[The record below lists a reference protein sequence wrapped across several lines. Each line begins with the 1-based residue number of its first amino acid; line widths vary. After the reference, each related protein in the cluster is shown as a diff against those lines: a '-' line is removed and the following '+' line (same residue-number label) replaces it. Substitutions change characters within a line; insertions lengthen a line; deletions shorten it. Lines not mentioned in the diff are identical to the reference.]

1 MADLSFQDLRF
12 RHNNGKVVVEFL
24 GNYQFEVDDKA
35 LSNIS
40 RYELDKDGGN
50 SIRFA
55 DIDEETARGRFN
67 AVLDYGLTN
76 LTNTTT
82 GKKTLYV
89 HRFSRIPLIG
99 TTNFGIID
107 RNTNM
112 IEVRPLTGCN
122 MNCIFCSVDEGLT
135 SKKTSEVV
143 IEEDYLV
150 TEVKKLVEFK
160 GCECN
165 IIINS
170 QGEPTL
176 YKPLAELIR
185 DLKAVA
191 QIKTIT
197 LITNGTL
204 LNEKL
209 IDELADAGLTT
220 MNVSLNAVDPKIAR
234 VMEGHGLYDVVKA
247 KKMAAYAAKTKIK
260 VCLAPVIVGGYNEGE
275 MEKIVQF
282 AKEIGATTAMQ
293 NYLYYKLGRNP
304 RDAEQLQWPTFYKK
318 LEELEKEY
326 GSKLIFSAA
335 DYSIIKTKPLPK
347 PYRKGQV
354 AKATI
359 IAEGRYPREYIAAAN
374 PAAAGF
380 LGGEPRI
387 VGCCRH
393 LHGRQLPTCADGRII
408 TLPDCEKS
416 YSSGEKIKIKIV
428 SDKHNIF
435 YGKVV

>member
-1 MADLSFQDLRF
+1 MATLTFEDLKF
-12 RHNNGKVVVEFL
+12 RQSNGKVVVEFL
-24 GNYQFEVDDKA
+24 GNYQFEVNKEA

-40 RYELDKDGGN
+40 RYEISEKGSN
-50 SIRFA
+50 SIKFA
-55 DIDEETARGRFN
+55 GIDEETAKGRFN
-67 AVLDYGLTN
+67 AVLDYGLAN
-76 LTNTTT
+76 LTNATTR
-82 GKKTLYV
+82 KKTLYV
-89 HRFSRIPLIG
+89 HRYSGIPLIG
-99 TTNFGIID
+99 TTSFGIID

-122 MNCIFCSVDEGLT
+122 MNCIFCSVDEGLA

-176 YKPLAELIR
+176 YKPLPGLIR

-191 QIKTIT
+191 GIKTVT
-197 LITNGTL
+197 LITNGTYL
-204 LNEKL
+204 TEKFV
-209 IDELADAGLTT
+209 DELAGAGLT
-220 MNVSLNAVDPKIAR
+220 MLNISLNAIDTKIAKI
-234 VMEGHGLYDVVKA
+234 MEGHGKYDVEQV
-247 KKMAAYAAKTKIK
+247 KKMSAYAAKTTIK
-260 VCLAPVIVGGYNEGE
+260 VSLAPVIVGGYNEAE
-275 MEKIVQF
+275 MERIVAF

-293 NYLYYKLGRNP
+293 NYLHYKLGRNP
-304 RDAEQLQWPTFYKK
+304 RDAEQIQWPAFYKK

-335 DYSIIKTKPLPK
+335 DYSIIKTRPLPK
-347 PYRKGQV
+347 PFRKGQTV
-354 AKATI
+354 KAVVV
-359 IAEGRYPREYIAAAN
+359 AEGRYPREYIAAAD
-374 PAAAGF
+374 
-380 LGGEPRI
+380 E
-387 VGCCRH
+387 
-393 LHGRQLPTCADGRII
+393 RII

-416 YSSGEKIKIKIV
+416 LRSGEKIKIRIV

-435 YGKVV
+435 YGKMV

>member
-1 MADLSFQDLRF
+1 MAELSFQDLRF
-12 RHNNGKVVVEFL
+12 RHSNGKVVVEFL
-24 GNYQFEVDDKA
+24 GNYQFEVDEEA

-40 RYELDKDGGN
+40 RYEINEKGSKGSN
-50 SIRFA
+50 SIKFA
-55 DIDEETARGRFN
+55 DIDEETARRRFN
-67 AVLDYGLTN
+67 AVLDYGLAN
-76 LTNTTT
+76 LTNATTR
-82 GKKTLYV
+82 KKTLYV
-89 HRFSRIPLIG
+89 HRYSGIPLIG
-99 TTNFGIID
+99 TTSFGIID

-122 MNCIFCSVDEGLT
+122 MNCIFCSVDEGLA
-135 SKKTSEVV
+135 SKKTAEVV

-165 IIINS
+165 SAKGRMHNRACPDLCHIIINS

-176 YKPLAELIR
+176 YKPLPELIR
-185 DLKAVA
+185 NLKAVA
-191 QIKTIT
+191 GIKTIT

-209 IDELADAGLTT
+209 IDELAASGLTM
-220 MNVSLNAVDPKIAR
+220 MNVSLNAVDPKIAK
-234 VMEGHGLYDVVKA
+234 VMEGHGLYDVGKA
-247 KKMAAYAAKTKIK
+247 KKMAAYAAKTAIK
-260 VCLAPVIVGGYNEGE
+260 VCLAPVIIGSYNEGE

-293 NYLYYKLGRNP
+293 NYLYYKRGRNP
-304 RDAEQLQWPTFYKK
+304 RDAKQIPWEEFYEK
-318 LEELEKEY
+318 LEELERKY

-354 AKATI
+354 VKATI

-374 PAAAGF
+374 
-380 LGGEPRI
+380 E
-387 VGCCRH
+387 
-393 LHGRQLPTCADGRII
+393 RII
-408 TLPDCEKS
+408 TLPDCEKTL
-416 YSSGEKIKIKIV
+416 KPNDAVKVKIV

-435 YGKVV
+435 YGKAL